1 MFQNMYEYIKD
12 LEFRFTIYDNK
23 IHVVNY
29 KKILLLEDNR
39 ISFTSENKRI
49 VIKGKNLVLNKLLEQ
64 EILILGD
71 VLVIEVF
78 ND

>member
-12 LEFRFTIYDNK
+12 LEFRFTVYSDR
-23 IHVVNY
+23 IHVINY
-29 KKILLLEDNR
+29 KKILILEDKR
-39 ISFTSENKRI
+39 ISFTSDDKRI

-64 EILILGD
+64 EILILGNI
-71 VLVIEVF
+71 LSIEVF